1 MTSRSLLIGLVLLAC
16 AVMIGLS
23 RPRLVEWLSQAKETS
38 DVYVLPPPTVL
49 ARASLGY
56 RAAVADYLWAH
67 VLVTQGLRMGAKRP
81 FQEVGQYLDAIN
93 HLDPAYREP
102 YRLADSLLSHQA
114 GDSDRAQSVR
124 RARQILE
131 RGLIQFPYD
140 AELWL
145 NYGQF
150 LAYIGPG
157 ALQFDS
163 EEWHAWRNEG
173 AKAIVRAGEL
183 GASDE
188 AMVFRSMSATTIL
201 NKAGEVDA
209 AIRFL
214 ERLYT
219 ATDNEEARDD
229 ILRSLESLRAGKA
242 ASRDFELAK
251 KFDSLWRA
259 DLPFASR
266 VMLSVLGPPVDAWKC
281 AGPNPEGIGWSNH
294 AMSATGKNP

>member
-150 LAYIGPG
+150 LAYIGP
-157 ALQFDS
+157 
-163 EEWHAWRNEG
+163 
-173 AKAIVRAGEL
+173 
-183 GASDE
+183 
-188 AMVFRSMSATTIL
+188 
-201 NKAGEVDA
+201 
-209 AIRFL
+209 
-214 ERLYT
+214 
-219 ATDNEEARDD
+219 
-229 ILRSLESLRAGKA
+229 
-242 ASRDFELAK
+242 
-251 KFDSLWRA
+251 
-259 DLPFASR
+259 
-266 VMLSVLGPPVDAWKC
+266 
-281 AGPNPEGIGWSNH
+281 
-294 AMSATGKNP
+294 